1 MRICS
6 LLPSTTEILCTLGLE
21 ENIVGITHECDY
33 PPGIRNKPRIVM
45 SSIDH
50 STMNNRQIDKIV
62 SSNRKEGKSTYIVD
76 REKLKDAKPDIIVTQ
91 GLCDVCAVSGDIVE
105 DAVSTLGYR
114 PEIISLAPSDIEQVL
129 DTIKTLGEVTGQK
142 KRAVRVVEELERRIY
157 RVREALSN
165 ERDRPRVF
173 CLEWLEPPY
182 VAGHWIPEMINY
194 AGGINGLSE
203 TGHPSRKVKWD
214 EILEFAPNKIIVM
227 PCGFNINDTL
237 DELDTVLSSN
247 VWHRLPASRKG
258 EVYLVDANSYFSRPG
273 PRIVE
278 GLEILAGI
286 LHPDIFKKTPPVDS
300 VMNLRN
306 YMHLQSFLG

>member
-76 REKLKDAKPDIIVTQ
+76 REKLKDAKPDIIITQ
-91 GLCDVCAVSGDIVE
+91 VLCDVCAVSGDIVE

-203 TGHPSRKVKWD
+203 TGYPSRKVKWD

>member
-76 REKLKDAKPDIIVTQ
+76 REKLKDAKPDIIITQ

>member
-76 REKLKDAKPDIIVTQ
+76 REKLKDAKPDIIITQ

-142 KRAVRVVEELERRIY
+142 KRAVRVVEELERRIN

-203 TGHPSRKVKWD
+203 TGYPSRKVKWD

>member
-1 MRICS
+1 
-6 LLPSTTEILCTLGLE
+6 
-21 ENIVGITHECDY
+21 
-33 PPGIRNKPRIVM
+33 
-45 SSIDH
+45 
-50 STMNNRQIDKIV
+50 MNNRQIDKIV

-76 REKLKDAKPDIIVTQ
+76 REKLKDAKPDIIITQ

-142 KRAVRVVEELERRIY
+142 KRAVRVVEELERRIN